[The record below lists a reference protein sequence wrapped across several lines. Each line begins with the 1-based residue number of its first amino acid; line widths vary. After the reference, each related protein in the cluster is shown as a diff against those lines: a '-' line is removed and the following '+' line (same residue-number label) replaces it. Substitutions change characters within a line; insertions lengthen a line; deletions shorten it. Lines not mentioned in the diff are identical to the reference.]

1 MTHNCETL
9 NLNKMRNSFL
19 MAAMLLLAASCSN
32 ERVENLVENN
42 EKQATAPV
50 RVSVSDFSMSM
61 SEVAGARGLTRSA
74 VDPASYDGVGAMTL
88 AFFDAQGTEV
98 YKSTQVRG
106 DGSTYTT
113 FGEFTANL
121 PVGNYTMVALG
132 YTYLAGDVFVLTS
145 PTEAAYTSERP
156 RETFCKTQSVTVTS
170 TAPLSL
176 NVTLNRISAKLEI
189 ISTDNRP
196 AGIAK
201 MRTTFAK
208 GGKGFNPTTGLAT
221 TDAGFNQTNNPSTAV
236 GATIEVN
243 AVPFLYTDEES
254 MTITIEALDADD
266 NVLATRVVNNVPFKR
281 NRQTILTGAVFTAD
295 ASAAAF
301 KLETSWLD
309 DETVNF

>member
-1 MTHNCETL
+1 
-9 NLNKMRNSFL
+9 MRNSFL
-19 MAAMLLLAASCSN
+19 MAALVLLAASCSN
-32 ERVENLVENN
+32 EGVENLVENN
-42 EKQATAPV
+42 LEQATAPV
-50 RVSVSDFSMSM
+50 RVSVNDFSMSM
-61 SEVAGARGLTRSA
+61 SEVVGARGLTRSA
-74 VDPASYDGVGAMTL
+74 ESPDGYFKSGGAITL
-88 AFFDAQGTEV
+88 AFYNAEGTEV
-98 YKSTQVRG
+98 YKTTQVKA

-132 YTYLAGDVFVLTS
+132 YAYYTGDVFVLTS

-208 GGKGFNPTTGLAT
+208 GGKSFNPTTGLAT
-221 TDAGFNQTNNPSTAV
+221 VDTGFWQTNTPSAAV
-236 GATIEVN
+236 GSPIDIASL
-243 AVPFLYTDEES
+243 PLLYTDEES
-254 MTITIEALDADD
+254 MDVTIEALDAAD
-266 NVLATRVVNNVPFKR
+266 NVLATKVVSNVPFKR
-281 NRQTILTGAVFTAD
+281 TRATILSGAVFTAGT
-295 ASAAAF
+295 SGAAF
-301 KLETSWLD
+301 KLETDWLT